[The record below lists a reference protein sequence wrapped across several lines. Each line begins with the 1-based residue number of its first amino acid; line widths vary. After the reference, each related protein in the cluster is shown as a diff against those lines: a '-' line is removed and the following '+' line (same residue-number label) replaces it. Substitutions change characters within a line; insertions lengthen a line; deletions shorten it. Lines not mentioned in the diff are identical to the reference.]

1 MNLSI
6 RKRLLL
12 SNIATLM
19 FVAVCGLI
27 AFLAVRDL
35 DAAMQAVRHNGSA
48 IKDQLQADMAHDAIR
63 GDVLGILLSATS
75 GDAAQANEARKDLVE
90 HTTLLRSHLA
100 GMAGLTNDPTLQH
113 AMATVLPD
121 AEVYLSTAG
130 TIGKMGTGDKAAS
143 DAAYAA
149 FLASFRKL
157 EQSMAALSE
166 HIEQNSTLLAAA
178 GESAARDAKLH
189 ILGVSI
195 LSMIVAL
202 ALGHMN
208 ARAIV
213 IPLNAVMQ
221 TAARIARGDLTEH
234 AVQSADTRTETGR
247 LTLALANMR
256 TSLHEIVSQVRT
268 NTDGIATA
276 SSQIAI
282 GNMDLSSRT
291 EMQAGS
297 LEETAATMEQLT
309 STVRQNTGNARQ
321 ATTLALAASDVA
333 VRGGLVVG
341 EVVETMGEISTTSA
355 RIGDIIG
362 VIEGIAF
369 QTDILALNAAVEA
382 ARAGEQGRG
391 FAVVASEVRSL
402 AHRSNAAA
410 QEIRQLVGAA
420 AGAVTRGSTL
430 VHAAGTTMQEVVA
443 SVQRVSA
450 IMTEISIAS
459 AEQESGIEQ
468 VNRAISEIDGITQ
481 QNAALVEEAAAA
493 TGAMQ
498 DQATTLKGVV
508 NVFQLGIATAG

>member
-27 AFLAVRDL
+27 GFQAVRDL
-35 DAAMQAVRHNGSA
+35 DAAMQAVRDNGSA

-75 GDAAQANEARKDLVE
+75 GDAAQANEARQDLVE
-90 HTTLLRSHLA
+90 HATLLRARLA
-100 GMAGLTNDPTLQH
+100 SMAGLTSDAALQH
-113 AMATVLPD
+113 AMAAVMPD
-121 AEVYLSTAG
+121 AEVYLASASV
-130 TIGKMGTGDKAAS
+130 IGKMGAGDKAAI
-143 DAAYAA
+143 DAAYLA

-157 EQSMAALSE
+157 EQSMAALSD

-178 GESAARDAKLH
+178 GESTAHDAKLR
-189 ILGVSI
+189 IVAVSM
-195 LSMIVAL
+195 LSMVVAL
-202 ALGHMN
+202 ALGQMN

-213 IPLNAVMQ
+213 VPLNAVMQ
-221 TAARIARGDLTEH
+221 AAARIARGDLTEDATQGH
-234 AVQSADTRTETGR
+234 ADNRTETGR
-247 LTLALANMR
+247 LTLALADMR
-256 TSLHEIVSQVRT
+256 ASLHEIVSQVRT
-268 NTDGIATA
+268 NTDSIAAAT
-276 SSQIAI
+276 SQIAA

-309 STVRQNTGNARQ
+309 STVRQNTGNARE
-321 ATTLALAASDVA
+321 ATTLASVASDVA
-333 VRGGLVVG
+333 VRGGVVVG
-341 EVVETMGEISTTSA
+341 EVVETMAEISTTSA
-355 RIGDIIG
+355 SIGDIIG

-410 QEIRQLVGAA
+410 QEIRHLVGAA
-420 AGAVTRGSTL
+420 ANAVTRGGTL
-430 VHAAGTTMQEVVA
+430 VHAAGATMQEVVA
-443 SVQRVSA
+443 SVQRLSA
-450 IMTEISIAS
+450 VMTDISIAS
-459 AEQESGIEQ
+459 TEQESGIEQ

-493 TGAMQ
+493 AGAVQ
-498 DQATTLKGVV
+498 DQAATLKGVV
-508 NVFQLGIATAG
+508 NVFQLGIAS

>member
-1 MNLSI
+1 
-6 RKRLLL
+6 
-12 SNIATLM
+12 
-19 FVAVCGLI
+19 
-27 AFLAVRDL
+27 
-35 DAAMQAVRHNGSA
+35 
-48 IKDQLQADMAHDAIR
+48 
-63 GDVLGILLSATS
+63 
-75 GDAAQANEARKDLVE
+75 
-90 HTTLLRSHLA
+90 
-100 GMAGLTNDPTLQH
+100 
-113 AMATVLPD
+113 
-121 AEVYLSTAG
+121 
-130 TIGKMGTGDKAAS
+130 
-143 DAAYAA
+143 
-149 FLASFRKL
+149 
-157 EQSMAALSE
+157 
-166 HIEQNSTLLAAA
+166 
-178 GESAARDAKLH
+178 
-189 ILGVSI
+189 
-195 LSMIVAL
+195 
-202 ALGHMN
+202 MN